1 MKKIVPVV
9 LALALVLCMGI
20 GGTLAYLID
29 STDEVV
35 NTFTY
40 GDINITLEETTS
52 DYKMVPGN
60 PIAKN
65 PKVTVEAGSE
75 ACYLFVEIIK
85 NDTYDT
91 YLEAYAV
98 ADGWEKL
105 EENGNT
111 AVYYREVDAADA
123 DAVFSVLKDDQVKV
137 KIGVTKPM
145 MEAIKDGTTA
155 NPTLTFKA
163 YAVQKANVASAEAAW
178 DIANPSAT

>member
-29 STDEVV
+29 STNELV

-40 GDINITLEETTS
+40 GDINITLEESTR

-60 PIAKN
+60 TIEKD

-75 ACYLFVEIIK
+75 ECYLFVEITK
-85 NDTYDT
+85 NETYDT

-98 ADGWEKL
+98 ADGWTKL
-105 EENGNT
+105 EESGNT
-111 AVYYREVDAADA
+111 AVYYREVNAAAADA
-123 DAVFSVLKDDQVKV
+123 AFSVLKDNQVKV

-145 MEAIKDGTTA
+145 MEEIKNGTTA

-178 DIANPSAT
+178 EIANPSAT